1 VNGAALAFRVAYAS
15 LTLLALCGGCRVGD
29 PLVDQKEPRP
39 PGGIN
44 IAACKRPE
52 LESEHASCETEAD
65 IAISRSAAK
74 PLHWQICNVMCGT
87 GQPDVET
94 DDVGQGGAL
103 AAPIACL
110 PTESFDAAPSARLM
124 CTSKRFAVEPLPTT
138 ATHAM
143 NTVTGARWQSS
154 NIVLEADAPAEL
166 TISGSELSD
175 VRLHL
180 IGPVTVRFQDATTLV
195 RVSISSASPDARV
208 ALDEVDPEDLT
219 IGDSDQ
225 PFAGHVAA
233 RHSEIVEAS
242 WVIES
247 GELDSAS
254 ISEAFVDARDLVS
267 NDGLLFDV
275 TLALGHALFA
285 PTAMEVVDI
294 ESCQSLSIF
303 GSELGHVAIPSCSDE
318 PTRIYASKL
327 TGGSLDGAVH
337 GDSSKLDQVR
347 LGQKEPSDLVLWA
360 VSVTSSVFC
369 DELESLK
376 VSPSSVQCS
385 SCTERALDP
394 RDKGCLLPDD
404 TFELIED
411 LGRQN
416 FCEELDT
423 LERCPAPLPVRSRP
437 FVDGL

>member
-1 VNGAALAFRVAYAS
+1 L
-15 LTLLALCGGCRVGD
+15 LTLLALCSGCRVGD
-29 PLVDQKEPRP
+29 PLVDQEEPRP
-39 PGGIN
+39 PGGVN

-52 LESEHASCETEAD
+52 LEAEQASCETEAEL
-65 IAISRSAAK
+65 AISLSAAK
-74 PLHWQICNVMCGT
+74 PLRWQTCSVMCGT
-87 GQPDVET
+87 DQPDLET
-94 DDVGQGGAL
+94 DDVGQGDAL
-103 AAPIACL
+103 AAPIGCL

-143 NTVTGARWQSS
+143 NTITGARWESS

-166 TISGSELSD
+166 TIAGSALSD

-180 IGPVTVRFQDATTLV
+180 VGPVTVRFQDATTMV
-195 RVSISSASPDARV
+195 RVSISSTSSDARV

-219 IGDSDQ
+219 IGDSEQ
-225 PFAGHVAA
+225 PFAGHVTA

-242 WVIES
+242 WVVES
-247 GELDSAS
+247 SELDSAS
-254 ISEAFVDARDLVS
+254 ISEAFVAVRDLVS

-275 TLALGHALFA
+275 TMTLGHALFA

-294 ESCQSLSIF
+294 KSCETLSIF
-303 GSELGHVAIPSCSDE
+303 GSELGHVAIPSCTDE

-347 LGQKEPSDLVLWA
+347 LGQKDPSDLVLWG

-369 DELESLK
+369 NEIESVK

-385 SCTERALDP
+385 SCTQRSLNP
-394 RDKGCLLPDD
+394 RDKGCLLPDE

-423 LERCPAPLPVRSRP
+423 FKPCPEPLPVRSRP

>member
-1 VNGAALAFRVAYAS
+1 MRTIALPAPVA
-15 LTLLALCGGCRVGD
+15 LTLLFAWCGGCRVGD

-39 PGGIN
+39 PGGVN

-52 LESEHASCETEAD
+52 LEAEHASCEAEAD
-65 IAISRSAAK
+65 LAISISAPK
-74 PLHWQICNVMCGT
+74 PLRWQTCAATCGSD
-87 GQPDVET
+87 QPDLEP
-94 DDVGQGGAL
+94 DDVGQGEAAL
-103 AAPIACL
+103 AAPIGCL
-110 PTESFDAAPSARLM
+110 PTESLDAAPSGSLM
-124 CTSKRFAVEPLPTT
+124 CASKRFAIEPLPTT

-143 NTVTGARWQSS
+143 NTITGARWQGS
-154 NIVLEADAPAEL
+154 NVVLEADAPAEL
-166 TISGSELSD
+166 TIAGSALLD

-195 RVSISSASPDARV
+195 RVSISSTSPDARV

-225 PFAGHVAA
+225 PFAGHVSA

-254 ISEAFVDARDLVS
+254 VSEAFVDARDLVS

-275 TLALGHALFA
+275 TMTLGDALFA

-294 ESCQSLSIF
+294 KSCETLSIF
-303 GSELGHVAIPSCSDE
+303 GSELGHVAIPRCTDE

-327 TGGSLDGAVH
+327 IGGSLDGVVH

-369 DELESLK
+369 NQIGSVK

-385 SCTERALDP
+385 SCSERSLNP
-394 RDKGCLLPDD
+394 REKGCLLPDD

-423 LERCPAPLPVRSRP
+423 LKPCPEPLPVRSRP

>member
-1 VNGAALAFRVAYAS
+1 VSASALPARVA
-15 LTLLALCGGCRVGD
+15 LTLLFVWCSGCRVGD

-52 LESEHASCETEAD
+52 LESEHASCETQAD
-65 IAISRSAAK
+65 LALSLSAPK
-74 PLHWQICNVMCGT
+74 PLHWQICNVMCGS
-87 GQPDVET
+87 GQLDGET
-94 DDVGQGGAL
+94 DDIGQGDTL

-110 PTESFDAAPSARLM
+110 PTEAFDAAPSASLM
-124 CTSKRFAVEPLPTT
+124 CTSKRFAIEPLPTT

-143 NTVTGARWQSS
+143 NTITGARWQSS
-154 NIVLEADAPAEL
+154 NIVLEAGAPAEL
-166 TISGSELSD
+166 TIAGSALSD

-195 RVSISSASPDARV
+195 RVSISSPSADARV

-225 PFAGHVAA
+225 PFAGHVTA

-275 TLALGHALFA
+275 TMTLGHALFA

-294 ESCQSLSIF
+294 QSCETLSIF
-303 GSELGHVAIPSCSDE
+303 GSELGHVVIPRCTDE

-327 TGGSLDGAVH
+327 TGGSLDGVVH

-369 DELESLK
+369 NQIESLK

-385 SCTERALDP
+385 SCTKRSLNP

-423 LERCPAPLPVRSRP
+423 LERCPEPLPVRSRP